1 MITYCPVRD
10 LVSENIALIHL
21 AFQIIQ
27 SWVSFLVKAG
37 LYGILYCFR
46 VSTFT
51 FSTEP
56 LGLTPYCSLPQFLSS
71 QPYETIK
78 NTA

>member
-21 AFQIIQ
+21 AFPIIQ

-37 LYGILYCFR
+37 PYGILYCLELALSLSQLNPL
-46 VSTFT
+46 VQLLVVLCPNFT
-51 FSTEP
+51 PPSP
-56 LGLTPYCSLPQFLSS
+56 MRL
-71 QPYETIK
+71 
-78 NTA
+78 

>member
-37 LYGILYCFR
+37 LYGILYCLELA
-46 VSTFT
+46 VS
-51 FSTEP
+51 
-56 LGLTPYCSLPQFLSS
+56 LS
-71 QPYETIK
+71 QLNP
-78 NTA
+78 